1 MVDMVK
7 EREKAVLIVVEE
19 HYLSKKLVYRLHFFE
34 SSIIN

>member
-19 HYLSKKLVYRLHFFE
+19 HYLSKKLVRLHFFE